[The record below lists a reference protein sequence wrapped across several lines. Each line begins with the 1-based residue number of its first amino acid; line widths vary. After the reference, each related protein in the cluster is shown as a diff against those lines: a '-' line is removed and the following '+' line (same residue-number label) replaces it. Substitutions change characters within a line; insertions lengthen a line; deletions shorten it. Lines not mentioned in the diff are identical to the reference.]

1 MGAILAVPLTLLTK
15 ALLLDVDPST
25 RWMSGLITGG
35 PAPPEDAADDVATT
49 RAGPKP
55 ASDEVASQ
63 GAASEDASPPGIA
76 LAGDR

>member
-1 MGAILAVPLTLLTK
+1 
-15 ALLLDVDPST
+15 VDPST

-35 PAPPEDAADDVATT
+35 PGPPEDAADHAATT
-49 RAGPKP
+49 RVAPKP

-76 LAGDR
+76 LAGDVQDPHS